1 MRLDPAVARFLRACE
16 DAAPP
21 ELSLADRRECLRLLL
36 DLNFVRYG
44 TPGPELPY
52 IAEHLVPVTGDS
64 IRVRLYY
71 PAKAAPVLPVHV
83 VLHGGGWWQGSI
95 DDRVNEAGCRRLAAD
110 SGVVVAAVDYRLAPE
125 HPFPV
130 GLEDCCAAL
139 RWLAAEA
146 ARLGLDRQRISV
158 GGNSAGAGL
167 AAAATLVAR
176 DDESMPSIVF
186 QLLEVPA
193 LDISHDTG
201 GADEL
206 VTPVGL
212 YLPDPDLAALPTA
225 SPLLAPDL
233 SGLPSACIYVAE
245 HDALRRQGEAYARRL
260 AEAGV
265 PVTVEFG
272 TGGVHGSL
280 LLTRIWPPAAAWQQ
294 KAARL
299 LAAVHRPSVTEEV
312 S

>member
-1 MRLDPAVARFLRACE
+1 MSVDPAVARFVRACE

-21 ELSLADRRECLRLLL
+21 ELPLADRRECLRLLL
-36 DLNFVRYG
+36 ELNFIRYG
-44 TPGPELPY
+44 TPGPDLPC
-52 IAEHLVPVTGDS
+52 ITEHVVPVTGSS

-71 PAKAAPVLPVHV
+71 PADSGRALPVHV
-83 VLHGGGWWQGSI
+83 FLHGGGWWQGSI

-110 SGVVVAAVDYRLAPE
+110 AGVVIAAVDYRLAPE
-125 HPFPV
+125 HPFPA
-130 GLEDCCAAL
+130 GLDDCCAAL

-146 ARLGLDRQRISV
+146 HALRLDPARISI

-167 AAAATLVAR
+167 AAAAALLAR
-176 DDESMPSIVF
+176 DDHSMPSLAF

-193 LDISHDTG
+193 LDMSQETG
-201 GADEL
+201 GAGEL
-206 VTPVGL
+206 RTPVGL
-212 YLPDPDLAALPTA
+212 YLPDPGLASLPTA

-233 SGLPSACIYVAE
+233 SGLPPACIYVAE
-245 HDALRRQGEAYARRL
+245 HDALRRQGEAYAQRL
-260 AEAGV
+260 ADASV

-272 TGGVHGSL
+272 AGGVHGSL
-280 LLTRIWPPAAAWQQ
+280 LLTRIWPPAAAWQR

-299 LAAVHRPSVTEEV
+299 LAAAHDLPVTREA

>member
-1 MRLDPAVARFLRACE
+1 MSIDPAVARFVRACE

-21 ELSLADRRECLRLLL
+21 ELPLADRRECLRLLL
-36 DLNFVRYG
+36 ELNFIRYG
-44 TPGPELPY
+44 TAGPDLPL
-52 IAEHLVPVTGDS
+52 IADHVVPVAGGS
-64 IRVRLYY
+64 IRLRLYY
-71 PAKAAPVLPVHV
+71 PVESGCGLPVHV
-83 VLHGGGWWQGSI
+83 FLHGGGWWQGSI
-95 DDRVNEAGCRRLAAD
+95 DDRVNEAGCRALAAD

-125 HPFPV
+125 HPFPA

-146 ARLGLDRQRISV
+146 EALRLDSTRISI

-167 AAAATLVAR
+167 AAAVALLGR
-176 DDESMPSIVF
+176 DDESMPALAF

-193 LDISHDTG
+193 LDMSQETG

-206 VTPVGL
+206 RTPVSL
-212 YLPDPDLAALPTA
+212 YLPDPALASLPTA

-233 SGLPSACIYVAE
+233 SGLPSACIYVSE

-260 AEAGV
+260 ADAGV
-265 PVTVEFG
+265 PVTVELG
-272 TGGVHGSL
+272 AGGVHGSL
-280 LLTRIWPPAAAWQQ
+280 LLTRIWPPAAAWQR

-299 LAAVHRPSVTEEV
+299 VAAAHDLPVRREAS
-312 S
+312 

>member
-16 DAAPP
+16 DAAPA
-21 ELSLADRRECLRLLL
+21 ELPLADRRECLRLLL

-44 TPGPELPY
+44 TPGPDLPR
-52 IAEHLVPVTGDS
+52 IAEYVVPVTGDS
-64 IRVRLYY
+64 IRIRLYY
-71 PAKAAPVLPVHV
+71 PAEATQVQPVHV

-125 HPFPV
+125 NPFPA

-146 ARLGLDRQRISV
+146 AGLGLDPLRISV

-167 AAAATLVAR
+167 AAAVTLVAR
-176 DDESMPSIVF
+176 DNESLPSLVF

-201 GADEL
+201 GANEL

-212 YLPDPDLAALPTA
+212 YLPDPGLAELPTA

-233 SGLPSACIYVAE
+233 SGLPPACIYVAE

-265 PVTVEFG
+265 AVTVEFG

-280 LLTRIWPPAAAWQQ
+280 LLTRIWPPAAEWQR

-299 LAAVHRPSVTEEV
+299 LAAAHRSAIVPEV

>member
-1 MRLDPAVARFLRACE
+1 MSHDPAVARFVRACE

-21 ELSLADRRECLRLLL
+21 ELPLLDRRECLRLLL
-36 DLNFVRYG
+36 ELNFVRYG
-44 TPGPELPY
+44 TPGPDLPR
-52 IAEHLVPVTGDS
+52 IEEHLVPVTGDC

-71 PAKAAPVLPVHV
+71 PADGREALSVHV
-83 VLHGGGWWQGSI
+83 FLHGGGWWQGSI
-95 DDRVNEAGCRRLAAD
+95 DDRANEAGCRRLAAD
-110 SGVVVAAVDYRLAPE
+110 SGVAVAAVDYRLAPE

-139 RWLAAEA
+139 RWLAANA
-146 ARLGLDRQRISV
+146 GDLGLDPARISV

-167 AAAATLVAR
+167 AAAAALIAR
-176 DDESMPSIVF
+176 DDESMPSLVF

-193 LDISHDTG
+193 LDICHDTG
-201 GADEL
+201 GAEEL
-206 VTPVGL
+206 ATPVSL
-212 YLPDPDLAALPTA
+212 YLPDPDLAWLPTA

-233 SGLPSACIYVAE
+233 SGLPPASIYVAE
-245 HDALRRQGEAYARRL
+245 HDALRRQGEDYARRL

-280 LLTRIWPPAAAWQQ
+280 LLTRIWPPAAAWHQ

-299 LAAVHRPSVTEEV
+299 LAAAHDLRVTGEA